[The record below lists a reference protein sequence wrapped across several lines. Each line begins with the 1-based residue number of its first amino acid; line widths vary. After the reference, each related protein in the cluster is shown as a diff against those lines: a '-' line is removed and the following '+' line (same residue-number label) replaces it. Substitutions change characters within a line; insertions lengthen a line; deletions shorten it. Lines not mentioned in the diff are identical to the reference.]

1 MEHIP
6 LRGQVIAN
14 RYEITDQLEDRGY
27 SALYKGKDRTTGAT
41 VLLRNTPSTSNEARA
56 RFEAVIAHPI
66 EHPNLARR
74 LHGQWYGGFGTQ
86 AGNGSWEVF
95 EWIDGPT
102 LESWLRT
109 QDTLPEPREA
119 VTHMIEVC
127 RALETMHH
135 SQLRLYHQHITP
147 AAVKL
152 WTDGDGQQRA
162 IVYDYG
168 TTYDDRPIQ
177 LSSAVLTTNQHPA
190 PEQYRK
196 GDTANERTDVL
207 GIGETLYKL
216 VTGHQPP
223 LIGYRRQHNIVVARA
238 DILNSRVSR
247 SLADVIQR
255 AMAVRPEDR
264 FASVTDL
271 RIALTHTLRPQSNN
285 TTDGGS
291 DGFGFVALLAVAAI
305 VAVIALFINGNDSP
319 TVSQPTPLAIGGGG
333 LPAAVPFTPAPTVPP
348 TATPDIVATLAAVDA
363 RLVPI
368 AGPLAGELPTTA
380 ADASVAQV
388 TTSVA
393 DFAIEAVFVNP
404 DAPTWDY
411 GFMFR
416 HSLTGHYRLSVAS
429 DGTWLLIYRQE
440 DPNNPGFSVNLPNDP
455 HTTPLALGAGETNHL
470 RLLVVGPYGTVTI
483 NGHEVAKVGL
493 WNKVEAGDTYIA
505 AGLRGASNGTAV
517 TYRDLFV
524 RGPQ

>member
-1 MEHIP
+1 MEHTP
-6 LRGQVIAN
+6 LRGQIIAN

-27 SALYKGKDRTTGAT
+27 STLYKGKDRTTGTT

-102 LESWLRT
+102 LETWLRT

-119 VTHMIEVC
+119 VAYMIEVC

-152 WTDGDGQQRA
+152 WTDGEGQQRA

-177 LSSAVLTTNQHPA
+177 LSSAVLTPNQHPA
-190 PEQYRK
+190 PEQHRK

-223 LIGYRRQHNIVVARA
+223 LIGYRQQHNIAVARA

-305 VAVIALFINGNDSP
+305 VAVIVLFINGNDSP
-319 TVSQPTPLAIGGGG
+319 TVPQATPAGVGGGG
-333 LPAAVPFTPAPTVPP
+333 LPTAVPFTPAPTVPP
-348 TATPDIVATLAAVDA
+348 TATPDIAATLTAADA
-363 RLVPI
+363 LLVPLAGPLTGELPVTDIRPADELI
-368 AGPLAGELPTTA
+368 AGPLT
-380 ADASVAQV
+380 
-388 TTSVA
+388 
-393 DFAIEAVFVNP
+393 DFIIEATFVNP
-404 DAPTWDY
+404 DAPVWDY
-411 GFMFR
+411 GFAFR
-416 HSLTGHYRLSVAS
+416 HSDTTHFRLSVAS
-429 DGTWLLIYRQE
+429 DGTWNLMHRSE
-440 DPNNPGFSVNLPNDP
+440 TPGNPTGAGDTLAI
-455 HTTPLALGAGETNHL
+455 TGLAPLALGAGQTNHL
-470 RLLVVGPYGTVTI
+470 RLLAVGPYGVITI
-483 NGHEVAKVGL
+483 NGQPVAQVDLSIKTEPGNVF
-493 WNKVEAGDTYIA
+493 VA
-505 AGLRGASNGTAV
+505 AGLRGARNEVAV
-517 TYRDLFV
+517 TYRDLVV
-524 RGPQ
+524 RASQ